1 MSCFVL
7 KLHPRADFSR
17 GQLRRPCSKGS
28 PTHRLPGRT
37 GLTTGCRP
45 RLRAPRNPPVDQLCF
60 YSAVPQGELH
70 FNKHHD
76 SWKQTSSKGFA
87 NRTQSRHHRET
98 VRALFVQMGDGGQ
111 AGVRLLPPLHGASIR
126 GSDPSSGAPLAHTPP
141 GSTDFSA
148 RAGRKSSSSS
158 NPAPRPGH
166 TGNENK
172 TQEP

>member
-17 GQLRRPCSKGS
+17 GQLRSLCSKGS
-28 PTHRLPGRT
+28 PTHRLSGRT

-45 RLRAPRNPPVDQLCF
+45 RLRAPCRPRNPPVDQLCF
-60 YSAVPQGELH
+60 CSAVPQGELH

-111 AGVRLLPPLHGASIR
+111 GGSGCCLPSAGPVLGAQIPR
-126 GSDPSSGAPLAHTPP
+126 EGA
-141 GSTDFSA
+141 
-148 RAGRKSSSSS
+148 R
-158 NPAPRPGH
+158 
-166 TGNENK
+166 
-172 TQEP
+172 